1 MAPAR
6 DNSIRYSR
14 RGRGIARTL
23 DGGSAW
29 AARLQ
34 LPVDPHT
41 LPPVTTRLRA
51 LSEAEAYARCYGNAG
66 EDVKV
71 VRVPRRPRYQLEV
84 SGEDLRAAFA
94 ERLDKREPEL
104 AEGLERAAAD
114 EQSVGALD
122 APAAPFASPEMPFES
137 PSMPFASPSF
147 EASEAPSEPAPAE
160 PANDVEAA

>member
-1 MAPAR
+1 
-6 DNSIRYSR
+6 
-14 RGRGIARTL
+14 
-23 DGGSAW
+23 
-29 AARLQ
+29 LQ

-51 LSEAEAYARCYGNAG
+51 LSEAEAYARCYGDAG

-104 AEGLERAAAD
+104 AEGLAQAAAA
-114 EQSVGALD
+114 EQSPSAFE
-122 APAAPFASPEMPFES
+122 APGTPFAGPELPFES
-137 PSMPFASPSF
+137 PSTPFASPSF
-147 EASEAPSEPAPAE
+147 EATESPSEPAPVE